1 MKTIFKLFPAALAL
15 VTLASCSNDD
25 TLGSSEKLAAQKTM
39 NVSVEELQIEDG
51 AATRAAYY
59 ATATSK
65 NAFRFLEGDKINVY
79 DNNLAAY
86 DEFTLGADSKWA
98 TTTSNVTEHK
108 FGVYPAT
115 RWENHGWTP
124 GGLRASV
131 LIPRAW
137 NQSATPAAKIA
148 NSYTTNKETVTVG
161 SNTYEGY
168 TSNVPVWGATTDDAT
183 NVLNM
188 DMKYLTAM
196 LKISLSQVSDATA
209 KWVRIIS
216 DKDHPI
222 SGYFYAILAAGT
234 TPELTK
240 VTDNEAL
247 QNYYTNGN
255 EIIVALPGG
264 TAAYDYCVY
273 VPIISGVEYPSLKVQ
288 YGTAS
293 GSDDPA
299 DVAASDWNDLYTY
312 TNKTFNRGTIYSS
325 GLSARFY
332 ASDELW
338 PEGVNAFAQVAD
350 LNNLDIV
357 VNATTLNVKKDA
369 NLVGNHTIDL
379 PATSKNV
386 TLEFTNVK
394 ENGSSSTLT
403 IQGAN
408 FTGDFTLK
416 LANESKVDMNINL
429 PKANKVTL
437 VGTYATNNKVTVK
450 EAKKLVFG
458 DGSTTTTATAATT
471 NSKLV
476 LTKITEGIEVA
487 HDATVSGTL
496 DITGANVQVPVTIG
510 GSVENLTT
518 VKDVNVN
525 TIAESIAIS
534 GTLLFKG
541 NAKVTLKQGLINQIE
556 TAEAVDAIL
565 VNPEGQGIAAIKNYK
580 DNTSGT
586 LTTQGVSKWDG
597 QYITT
602 GGYGQKDIQ
611 KIWTASQ
618 FASWA
623 NKQAKQTHT
632 GAVYNKDYEKT
643 ASDGDLQGDI
653 DMANLDRTGANLNN
667 NFAGNGHTVKNIGNN
682 NATTGL
688 FLNTATSDITIN
700 NFTLDGVKI
709 VKNVNGKVG
718 AVFSRQG
725 YSGVIL
731 DGITVKNLEL
741 GGTDAAGKYGF
752 VKIGGLIGEVASSTI
767 IKDCKVAGSIK
778 GYQMLGGFVGCF
790 DDLSGVRTLA
800 FNGACE
806 SDVTFTFG
814 KTYTTAKDAA
824 YYVKSNV
831 QNANIVQD
839 PYTTSY
845 PATLIGAGTIG
856 TFVGAVNNSDAK
868 VTISLESVAK
878 KALDKKAL
886 GFNNNWFEEE
896 TATKGVYIQEFF
908 NGVTDLIG
916 YSPAFNSITYWENRL
931 SKTFDGTD
939 AAQVKAFNAYS
950 QTAN

>member
-137 NQSATPAAKIA
+137 NQSKSKIA
-148 NSYTTNKETVTVG
+148 NSYTTNKETIEVG

-196 LKISLSQVSDATA
+196 LKISLSQVSDASA
-209 KWVRIIS
+209 KWVRIVS
-216 DKDHPI
+216 DVDHPI

-288 YGTAS
+288 YGTAET
-293 GSDDPA
+293 SDPN
-299 DVAASDWNDLYTY
+299 DVATWTNLYQY

-332 ASDELW
+332 ASTELW

-350 LNNLDIV
+350 QNNLDIV
-357 VNATTLNVKKDA
+357 VNAATLNVKKDA

-386 TLEFTNVK
+386 TLEFTDVK
-394 ENGSSSTLT
+394 EKATSPETSTLT

-416 LANESKVDMNINL
+416 LAHESGVEMNINL

-437 VGTYATNNKVTVK
+437 VGTYATVKKVTVK

-471 NSKLV
+471 DSKLV

-487 HDATVSGTL
+487 HSASITGTL

-510 GSVENLTT
+510 GAMESLKTKKNVT
-518 VKDVNVN
+518 VN
-525 TIAESIAIS
+525 TIEESIAIGGTLYFS
-534 GTLLFKG
+534 GTPTL
-541 NAKVTLKQGLINQIE
+541 TLKQGLINAIDVAQG
-556 TAEAVDAIL
+556 TANVATL
-565 VNPEGQGIAAIKNYK
+565 VNPEGQGIAAIKSVNVNETATFK
-580 DNTSGT
+580 TE
-586 LTTQGVSKWDG
+586 GVSKWNGEEISAANAATYMQGDHG
-597 QYITT
+597 E
-602 GGYGQKDIQ
+602 
-611 KIWTASQ
+611 IWTASQ
-618 FASWA
+618 FATWKGSTAA
-623 NKQAKQTHT
+623 NLKANIDLQ
-632 GAVYNKDYEKT
+632 NKDYASKT
-643 ASDGDLQGDI
+643 LTNVAFDGG
-653 DMANLDRTGANLNN
+653 
-667 NFAGNGHTVKNIGNN
+667 NFTISNVGNA
-682 NATTGL
+682 NATNGL
-688 FLNTATSDITIN
+688 F
-700 NFTLDGVKI
+700 VKVTGTEASI
-709 VKNVNGKVG
+709 SNLKV
-718 AVFSRQG
+718 
-725 YSGVIL
+725 
-731 DGITVKNLEL
+731 DGITVTKKEL
-741 GGTDAAGKYGF
+741 GLNDAPIGALVGFDDATASTYTNVTLTNINLGNVTDKGKEYA
-752 VKIGGLIGEVASSTI
+752 VAIGGLIGKKNNGSSNTTI
-767 IKDCKVAGSIK
+767 EKCKVSGSIK
-778 GYQMLGGFVGCF
+778 GYAWLGGFIGK
-790 DDLSGVRTLA
+790 LSWGNVN
-800 FNGACE
+800 FKNSE
-806 SDVTFTFG
+806 SAVAFTFG
-814 KTYTTAKDAA
+814 KTYVKADDNKLSHVTYEKNAAGTETLKD
-824 YYVKSNV
+824 
-831 QNANIVQD
+831 
-839 PYTTSY
+839 TW
-845 PATLIGAGTIG
+845 AGTIG
-856 TFVGAVNNSDAK
+856 TFVGTIYNSDNVVEFDSQCK
-868 VTISLESVAK
+868 ETVALNK
-878 KALDKKAL
+878 STLKFD
-886 GFNNNWFEEE
+886 NNWMTE
-896 TATKGVYIQEFF
+896 ATSEKGVKIDQFFHGKTSLVGYCEAFKKVSFF
-908 NGVTDLIG
+908 NAQGVKES
-916 YSPAFNSITYWENRL
+916 YN
-931 SKTFDGTD
+931 GTGD
-939 AAQVKAFNAYS
+939 EKKAFNLYS
-950 QTAN
+950 QTKN

>member
-1 MKTIFKLFPAALAL
+1 MKAIFKFFPAALAL
-15 VTLASCSNDD
+15 VALASCSNDD

-59 ATATSK
+59 ATATAK

-86 DEFTLGADSKWA
+86 DEFTLGSDSKWA

-137 NQSATPAAKIA
+137 NAAGSKIA

-161 SNTYEGY
+161 TTDYEGY

-196 LKISLSQVSDATA
+196 LKISLSQVSDASA
-209 KWVRIIS
+209 KWVKITS
-216 DKDHPI
+216 DVDHPI

-247 QNYYTNGN
+247 QDYYTKGN

-293 GSDDPA
+293 GADPST
-299 DVAASDWNDLYTY
+299 VGTWTTLYEY

-332 ASDELW
+332 ASEELW

-350 LNNLDIV
+350 QSNLDIV
-357 VNATTLNVKKDA
+357 VNATKLNVKKDA

-386 TLEFTNVK
+386 TLEFTNVVEK
-394 ENGSSSTLT
+394 GSSSTLT

-416 LANESKVDMNINL
+416 LANESAVDMNINL
-429 PKANKVTL
+429 PKASKVTL
-437 VGTYATNNKVTVK
+437 VGTYASSKKVTVK

-458 DGSTTTTATAATT
+458 DGSTTTAATGGA
-471 NSKLV
+471 NLV

-487 HDATVSGTL
+487 HAATVSGTL
-496 DITGANVQVPVTIG
+496 DITGADVQVPVTIG
-510 GSVENLTT
+510 GSVANLTT

-534 GTLLFKG
+534 GKLLFKG
-541 NAKVTLKQGLINQIE
+541 NAKVTLKQGLINEIE

-565 VNPEGQGIAAIKNYK
+565 VNPEGQGIAAIKTYT

-597 QYITT
+597 QYITKS
-602 GGYGQKDIQ
+602 GYGQKDIT

-623 NKQAKQTHT
+623 NDQAAQTAPAAYT
-632 GAVYNKDYEKT
+632 TAYSVT

-653 DMANLDRTGANLNN
+653 DMANLDRTGAKLNN
-667 NFAGNGHTVKNIGNN
+667 NFAGNGHTIKNIGNN

-688 FLNTATSDITIN
+688 FLTTATSGITIN

-790 DDLSGVRTLA
+790 DDLSSGVRTLA

-931 SKTFDGTD
+931 SKTFDGTVP
-939 AAQVKAFNAYS
+939 AQVKAFNAYS